1 MAVRKDLVTHVLT
14 VNGTK
19 IGIDQAQSDYEN
31 IGDIVGIKKA
41 TDSENVTAFMDVPD
55 VQKNGLA
62 VRLSCRLKNKKT
74 NSILCAIDKVSS
86 ARASLRGKTM
96 AGSTVVSVRIPRK
109 RSRR

>member
-1 MAVRKDLVTHVLT
+1 MAARKDLVTHVLT

-19 IGIDQAQSDYEN
+19 IGIDQSETDYAS

-55 VQKNGLA
+55 AQKNGLV
-62 VRLSCRLKNKKT
+62 VRLSCRLKSKKT

-86 ARASLRGKTM
+86 ARASLRGKAM
-96 AGSTVVSVRIPRK
+96 NGSTIATVRIPRK